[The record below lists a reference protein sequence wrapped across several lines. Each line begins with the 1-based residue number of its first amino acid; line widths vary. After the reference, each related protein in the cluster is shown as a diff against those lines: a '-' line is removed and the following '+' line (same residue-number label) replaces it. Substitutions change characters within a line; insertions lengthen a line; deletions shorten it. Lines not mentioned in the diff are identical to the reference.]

1 MEREGKQGFMKPENR
16 IEKHWTRAST
26 VFSDFKNVCFYVK

>member
-26 VFSDFKNVCFYVK
+26 GFSDLKMYVSM